1 MLTLVVA
8 YRQLATG
15 NQATFRA
22 EKQTTVPR
30 EERPTAHVTVQ
41 LERNGGIAIL
51 NIPGFD

>member
-15 NQATFRA
+15 NQPAFRG
-22 EKQTTVPR
+22 EKQTTGPR
-30 EERPTAHVTVQ
+30 EERPTTHVIVQ